1 MVFSLDLV
9 NAVAKDLGPSAA
21 LVISKTAKANLG
33 KTSAQL
39 TIEDVD
45 KIAEVLF
52 AEVSKTLGPAV
63 AQNVKNNV
71 LALKK

>member
-9 NAVAKDLGPSAA
+9 NAVAKDLGPSAS

-39 TIEDVD
+39 TAEDVD
-45 KIAEVLF
+45 KLAAALF

-63 AQNVKNNV
+63 AQSVKNNV